1 MRCKMYSLDVRKMAL
16 KLYDHFKS
24 LRKVSKIIGIC
35 PASLSRWNKNINP
48 KNRTAKCSKMT
59 DALKSFIIFNVLK
72 NPLLTTIDLVQMIFE
87 SFQMKISR
95 QLVHLI
101 LKRENITYKRI
112 RTRGVSKK
120 KEELTKEFIEKYKQI
135 ISINKNVVSIDES
148 GFDQRGKQ
156 TYGYS
161 MKGTK
166 AIVSH
171 GLSSKH
177 IRYNL
182 IYAISREDGKHAFEL
197 TTEKIK
203 GAQFSNFINQLA
215 FPKGTVVMLD
225 NASIHKTKEFRDA
238 ITKKGYSI
246 LYTPPYSPE
255 FNPIEL
261 VFGKFKNTFYKA
273 RLIEKSFNTKAVV
286 ESIVSQ
292 DHSLLIQKC
301 FSHVEKKYIL

>member
-1 MRCKMYSLDVRKMAL
+1 MYSLEVRKMAL
-16 KLYDHFKS
+16 KVYDHFKS
-24 LRKVSKIIGIC
+24 LRKVSKILGIS
-35 PASLSRWNKNINP
+35 PASLSRWNKNLRP
-48 KNRTAKCSKMT
+48 KDRTSKCSKMT
-59 DALKSFIIFNVLK
+59 DALKSFIIFNVLQ

-87 SFQMKISR
+87 SFQVKISR

-101 LKRENITYKRI
+101 LKKENITYKRI
-112 RTRGVSKK
+112 RIRGVSKK
-120 KEELTKEFIEKYKQI
+120 KEELTTEFIVKYKEC
-135 ISINKNVVSIDES
+135 ISSNKNIVSIDES
-148 GFDQRGKQ
+148 GFDQRGKR

-161 MKGTK
+161 LMGTK
-166 AIVSH
+166 AIVSQS
-171 GLSSKH
+171 LCTQSF
-177 IRYNL
+177 RYNL
-182 IYAISREDGKHAFEL
+182 IYAISRKDGKHTFEL
-197 TTEKIK
+197 TTEKVK
-203 GAQFSNFINQLA
+203 GIHFANFINQLQ
-215 FPKGTVVMLD
+215 FPNGTVIMLD

-238 ITKKGYSI
+238 IIKKGYST

-261 VFGKFKNTFYKA
+261 VFGNFKNTFYKA

>member
-1 MRCKMYSLDVRKMAL
+1 
-16 KLYDHFKS
+16 
-24 LRKVSKIIGIC
+24 
-35 PASLSRWNKNINP
+35 
-48 KNRTAKCSKMT
+48 MT
-59 DALKSFIIFNVLK
+59 DALKSFIIFNVLQ

-87 SFQMKISR
+87 SFQVKISR

-101 LKRENITYKRI
+101 LKKENITYKRI
-112 RTRGVSKK
+112 RIRGVSKK
-120 KEELTKEFIEKYKQI
+120 KEELTTEFIVKYKEC
-135 ISINKNVVSIDES
+135 ISSNKNIVSIDES
-148 GFDQRGKQ
+148 GFDQRGKR

-161 MKGTK
+161 LMGTK
-166 AIVSH
+166 AIVSQS
-171 GLSSKH
+171 LCTQSF
-177 IRYNL
+177 RYNL
-182 IYAISREDGKHAFEL
+182 IYAISRKDGKHTFEL
-197 TTEKIK
+197 TTEKVK
-203 GAQFSNFINQLA
+203 GIHFANFINQLQ
-215 FPKGTVVMLD
+215 FPNGTVIMLD

-238 ITKKGYSI
+238 IIKKGYST

-261 VFGKFKNTFYKA
+261 VFGNFKNTFYKA

>member
-1 MRCKMYSLDVRKMAL
+1 MYSLDIRKMAL

-24 LRKVSKIIGIC
+24 LRKVSKIIGIS

-59 DALKSFIIFNVLK
+59 DVLK
-72 NPLLTTIDLVQMIFE
+72 NPLLTTIDIVQMIFE
-87 SFQMKISR
+87 NFQMKISR

-112 RTRGVSKK
+112 RTRCVSKK

-135 ISINKNVVSIDES
+135 ISINKNIVSIDES

-156 TYGYS
+156 IYGYS

-171 GLSSKH
+171 GLTSKH

-182 IYAISREDGKHAFEL
+182 IYAISREDGKHTFEL
-197 TTEKIK
+197 TTEKLI

-225 NASIHKTKEFRDA
+225 NASIHKTKACSQEGVRSSRDRDVQA
-238 ITKKGYSI
+238 ARNMLWITI
-246 LYTPPYSPE
+246 H
-255 FNPIEL
+255 
-261 VFGKFKNTFYKA
+261 KFFEAPRPCYMC
-273 RLIEKSFNTKAVV
+273 RP
-286 ESIVSQ
+286 
-292 DHSLLIQKC
+292 
-301 FSHVEKKYIL
+301 